1 MISSLEIGD
10 EAVTA
15 GGILGKVTKITEQY
29 IELNI
34 SENTKIKIQ
43 KSSISAVLPKGTL
56 KSI

>member
-15 GGILGKVTKITEQY
+15 GGILIGDENNEQY

-43 KSSISAVLPKGTL
+43 KSSISAVLPKTL

>member
-1 MISSLEIGD
+1 
-10 EAVTA
+10 
-15 GGILGKVTKITEQY
+15 VTKITEQY